1 MKFIKLTD
9 RNNKTVYVNMKNI
22 VEMIRID
29 SYCNKSYTILYSGN
43 MCFYP
48 HNPEYGE
55 IECYKIEVL
64 ETPEE
69 IMQMIM

>member
-1 MKFIKLTD
+1 MKFIKLTN
-9 RNNKTVYVNMKNI
+9 RNNKTVYVNMENV
-22 VEMIRID
+22 VEMRSNNSHYD
-29 SYCNKSYTILYSGN
+29 KYTKLYSGN

-48 HNPEYGE
+48 HNSEYGE
-55 IECYKIEVL
+55 IECFTIEVL